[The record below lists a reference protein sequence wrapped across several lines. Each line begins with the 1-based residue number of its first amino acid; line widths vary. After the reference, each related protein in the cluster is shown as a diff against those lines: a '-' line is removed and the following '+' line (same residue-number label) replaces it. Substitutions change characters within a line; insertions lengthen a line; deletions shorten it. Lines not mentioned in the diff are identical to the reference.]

1 MISLRFYII
10 NSLQYWGLVKSM
22 GVADGGRG
30 HSILI
35 IGDFKAHKI
44 FKMSIDAN
52 TTISDY
58 IDHFTRIVIGEV
70 PHVVRSGRAS
80 TSCIGSSTSCVH
92 DLTSATFQSLVMED
106 TDHVIL
112 VVHYAPWCLACVHI
126 WPHLYAISSY
136 NNSIIK
142 LMRLNGETNDVSWC
156 HTPSSYPSVALYK
169 IGRKSKP
176 IWYPNDMTINVENL
190 LAFISREGE
199 VSLMMEEREED
210 VRGWEGM
217 GWLLWETAERER
229 KSLEEKNIKL
239 ALEVNRLRSE
249 LNNQNKKEET
259 KSILAQVDS
268 LLNQLMDTSQSDKVT
283 KKEMNNNRQSDDVL
297 EAH

>member
-1 MISLRFYII
+1 
-10 NSLQYWGLVKSM
+10 
-22 GVADGGRG
+22 
-30 HSILI
+30 
-35 IGDFKAHKI
+35 
-44 FKMSIDAN
+44 
-52 TTISDY
+52 
-58 IDHFTRIVIGEV
+58 
-70 PHVVRSGRAS
+70 
-80 TSCIGSSTSCVH
+80 
-92 DLTSATFQSLVMED
+92 
-106 TDHVIL
+106 
-112 VVHYAPWCLACVHI
+112 
-126 WPHLYAISSY
+126 
-136 NNSIIK
+136 
-142 LMRLNGETNDVSWC
+142 MRLNGETNDVSWC

-169 IGRKSKP
+169 IGRYCLTIIVGGVLIKSFFQKRKSKP

-199 VSLMMEEREED
+199 VSLMMEEREEGD